1 MGRRKRWVGVCRK
14 IGPRSSGVR
23 HQLDVQLPLA
33 AIDELVRVEGG
44 EVVVGT

>member
-1 MGRRKRWVGVCRK
+1 MCRNFETR
-14 IGPRSSGVR
+14 GLGVR